1 MWYFIDISWYET
13 CVCKRALSKF
23 ILYFVLCFEVLKRKK
38 TKKII
43 AVVVL
48 TKKNL
53 SPLMKTETPLWIKN
67 LQNLKMYIQKYRQSK
82 TSLWE
87 MFKKLS
93 LLFIRIVHKHWVVFF
108 FFFLL
113 LNIILYFLLYFNTLC
128 TDPEIK
134 LWKRFVRRSHALFSS
149 HAFSTFTDS

>member
-1 MWYFIDISWYET
+1 M
-13 CVCKRALSKF
+13 KF
-23 ILYFVLCFEVLKRKK
+23 KK
-38 TKKII
+38 EKNI

-48 TKKNL
+48 KKETKSFDENKN
-53 SPLMKTETPLWIKN
+53 TFVNKN
-67 LQNLKMYIQKYRQSK
+67 LQNLMYIQKYRQSK

-93 LLFIRIVHKHWVVFF
+93 LLFIKIVHKHWVF

-113 LNIILYFLLYFNTLC
+113 LNIILYFMLYFNTLC

-134 LWKRFVRRSHALFSS
+134 LWKRFEDYCCIFIIMFILYMRAAV
-149 HAFSTFTDS
+149 

>member
-1 MWYFIDISWYET
+1 M
-13 CVCKRALSKF
+13 KF
-23 ILYFVLCFEVLKRKK
+23 KK
-38 TKKII
+38 EKNI

-48 TKKNL
+48 KKETKSFDENKN
-53 SPLMKTETPLWIKN
+53 TFVNKN

-93 LLFIRIVHKHWVVFF
+93 LLFIKIVHKHWGFFF

-113 LNIILYFLLYFNTLC
+113 LNIILYFMLYFNTLC

-134 LWKRFVRRSHALFSS
+134 LWKRFEDYCCIFII
-149 HAFSTFTDS
+149 TFILYMRAAV

>member
-1 MWYFIDISWYET
+1 MVWDLCVQASTKQIYFIFCIVFWS
-13 CVCKRALSKF
+13 F
-23 ILYFVLCFEVLKRKK
+23 KK
-38 TKKII
+38 EKKKKII

-48 TKKNL
+48 TKKNS

-82 TSLWE
+82 TSLWD

-108 FFFLL
+108 FLLFFFFFLL
-113 LNIILYFLLYFNTLC
+113 KIILYFLLYFNTLC

-134 LWKRFVRRSHALFSS
+134 LWKRFVRRSHVLFSS
-149 HAFSTFTDS
+149 HAFSTFIDS